1 MELKRTIRIEQNRLN
16 PPEDD
21 AMLAADKEARG
32 WSPQT
37 RSPTTAAATT
47 STEKQSISFY
57 EKEINYDV
65 DNGHHNDHD
74 DHNDHKDHNDHI
86 NDYDNHLN
94 DNLTQA
100 N

>member
-1 MELKRTIRIEQNRLN
+1 MELKRTIRIELNRLN

-47 STEKQSISFY
+47 STEKKSILFTKRKLISY
-57 EKEINYDV
+57 
-65 DNGHHNDHD
+65 H
-74 DHNDHKDHNDHI
+74 
-86 NDYDNHLN
+86 
-94 DNLTQA
+94 
-100 N
+100 

>member
-37 RSPTTAAATT
+37 RSPTSAAATT
-47 STEKQSISFY
+47 STEKKSIF
-57 EKEINYDV
+57 
-65 DNGHHNDHD
+65 
-74 DHNDHKDHNDHI
+74 
-86 NDYDNHLN
+86 L
-94 DNLTQA
+94 
-100 N
+100 